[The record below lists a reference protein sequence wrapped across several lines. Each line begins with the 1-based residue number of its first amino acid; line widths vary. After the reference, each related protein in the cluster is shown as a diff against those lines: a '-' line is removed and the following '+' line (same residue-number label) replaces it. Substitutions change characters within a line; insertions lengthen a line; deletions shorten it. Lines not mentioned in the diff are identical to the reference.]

1 MDITGEFR
9 TKSPE
14 ETFELGFRI
23 GESITSTT
31 VFLLSGE
38 LGSGKTV
45 FAKGVAAG
53 IGIDPDD
60 VTSPTYT
67 LVNQYTGRLRLYHL
81 DLYRLAGSEDELREL
96 GVDEMC
102 SEDQAVV
109 IIEWPGRAAWQ
120 WHSNTYQVKIID
132 AGGESRH
139 LFIVKSAERGLP

>member
-1 MDITGEFR
+1 MTITGDFR

-14 ETFELGFRI
+14 ETFELARRI

-45 FAKGVAAG
+45 FTKGLAAG

-67 LVNQYTGRLRLYHL
+67 LVNQYDGRLRLYHL
-81 DLYRLAGSEDELREL
+81 DLYRLAGSEVELREL
-96 GVDEMC
+96 GIDEIC
-102 SEDQAVV
+102 SEEQAVV
-109 IIEWPGRAAWQ
+109 VIEWPGRGSRW
-120 WHSNTYQVKIID
+120 WHSNTYHVKIVD
-132 AGGESRH
+132 EGGESRH
-139 LFIVKSAERGLP
+139 LFIVKSAERGLE